1 MPIFRL
7 MYTCIY
13 NIHISM
19 YVLLG
24 LGVWEILNGKLCVKI
39 VSVFQDVA
47 YEQTE
52 VMPPCATNNH
62 NDAITNQTQS
72 VSGKNSLGTAVS
84 FIWGSEQ

>member
-1 MPIFRL
+1 MILHFNAHFQTNVYMYIQYTYKYVCIVRL
-7 MYTCIY
+7 EE
-13 NIHISM
+13 
-19 YVLLG
+19 
-24 LGVWEILNGKLCVKI
+24 WEILNGKFCVK
-39 VSVFQDVA
+39 DVA